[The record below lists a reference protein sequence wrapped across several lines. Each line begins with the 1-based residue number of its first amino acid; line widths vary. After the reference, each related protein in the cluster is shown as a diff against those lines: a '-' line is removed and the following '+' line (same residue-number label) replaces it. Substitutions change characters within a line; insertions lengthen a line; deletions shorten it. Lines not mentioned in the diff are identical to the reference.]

1 MEKSRDNMATITTGE
16 LAQLVH
22 GVLIGPDNQILCDIA
37 KIEEAGQG
45 DITFVANPKYAHF
58 AATTAASCI
67 LVGQDFA
74 APVAPGAVLVTVEN
88 PYEAFL
94 RALQHFYP
102 PQTYTPGERHPSA
115 IIAPSASVAD
125 TAHIAAGVVIGP
137 QCRIGDNVVLLPGV
151 VLYDSVVV
159 GDGSILHANVTCY
172 ERTVIGTHCI
182 IHAGAVIGSDGFGFV
197 EHKDGSYEKIPQV
210 GNVLIGNEV
219 EIGSNT
225 CIDRAT
231 MGSTVIGD
239 GVKLDNLVHIAHN
252 VTLGEHTAV
261 AAQAGISGSARIG
274 KRNRIAGQ
282 AGLVGHLTTADDV
295 IIIAQSGVSK
305 AITQPGR
312 YFGSPAKDFRTAL
325 REEGALRQLPELL
338 EEFRR
343 LQKKVAELEKK
354 TE

>member
-1 MEKSRDNMATITTGE
+1 MATLTITTGE
-16 LAQLVH
+16 LARLVN
-22 GVLIGPDNQILCDIA
+22 GVLTGPEDWVLCNVA
-37 KIEEAGQG
+37 KIEEAEPG

-58 AATTAASCI
+58 AAATAASCL
-67 LVGQDFA
+67 LVEHEFSS
-74 APVAPGAVLVTVEN
+74 PTAPGVAVIAVDN

-94 RALQHFYP
+94 RALQFFYP
-102 PQTYTPGERHPSA
+102 SRTYTAGMRHTSA
-115 IIAPSASVAD
+115 IIDSTAIVAK
-125 TAHIAAGVVIGP
+125 TAHIAAGVVIGA
-137 QCRIGDNVVLLPGV
+137 QCEIGEGVVLLPGV
-151 VLYDSVVV
+151 VLYDHVVV
-159 GDGSILHANVTCY
+159 GDGSILHANVVCY
-172 ERTVIGTHCI
+172 ERTVIGQHCI
-182 IHAGAVIGSDGFGFV
+182 LHAGAVLGSDGFGFV
-197 EHKDGSYEKIPQV
+197 EHSDGSYEKIPQV
-210 GNVLIGNEV
+210 GNVVVGNNV
-219 EIGSNT
+219 EIGANT

-231 MGSTVIGD
+231 MGSTRIGD

-261 AAQAGISGSARIG
+261 AAQAGISGSARVG

-325 REEGALRQLPELL
+325 REEGAIRQLPELL

-343 LQKKVAELEKK
+343 LQKKVVELEKK
-354 TE
+354 AE

>member
-1 MEKSRDNMATITTGE
+1 MATSVVTTGE
-16 LAQLVH
+16 LARLVH
-22 GVLIGPDNQILCDIA
+22 GVLTGPDDHVLGDVA

-58 AATTAASCI
+58 AASTAASCI
-67 LVGQDFA
+67 LVGHDFSAPA
-74 APVAPGAVLVTVEN
+74 APGVALIAVAN

-94 RALQHFYP
+94 RALQYFYP
-102 PQTYTPGERHPSA
+102 PQEYAAGVRHSSA
-115 IIAPSASVAD
+115 SIDPTASVAE
-125 TAHIAAGVVIGP
+125 TAHVAAGVVIGRE
-137 QCRIGDNVVLLPGV
+137 CRIGENVVLLPGV
-151 VLYDSVVV
+151 VLYDAVAI
-159 GDGSILHANVTCY
+159 GDGSVLHANVTCY
-172 ERTVIGTHCI
+172 ERTVIGKNCI
-182 IHAGAVIGSDGFGFV
+182 LHAGAVVGSDGFGFV

-210 GNVLIGNEV
+210 GNVVVGDNV
-219 EIGSNT
+219 EIGANT

-231 MGSTVIGD
+231 MGSTTIEN